1 MQRMNNFFF
10 AIFFFL
16 LSIFFFSCKTS
27 RHINKALGSKD
38 TTAILNTHKSVDDS
52 IAFVN
57 KTLDELKGNHI
68 NFNTFNAK
76 IKVEYE
82 DGKGKQPDVT
92 AIVRIVKDSAIWISL
107 TATIL
112 NFEVY
117 RMLITKDSVFLMDKR
132 EKEVTF
138 RSIDYL
144 QEVSQ
149 IPFDFYTLQ
158 DLLVGNP
165 IFMDSNIVASRR
177 TETRTLLTIVGKY
190 FKHLLTLSADKSL
203 LLHSKLDD
211 IDIARSR
218 TADITYDD
226 FEEKNGVVFSTY
238 REIIVSE
245 KNKLDIRMNY
255 KQYEFNKN
263 VSVAFSIPKNYKK
276 K

>member
-1 MQRMNNFFF
+1 MRNL
-10 AIFFFL
+10 FL
-16 LSIFFFSCKTS
+16 LLSFFILSVIIFSCKTT
-27 RHINKALGSKD
+27 RHINKALEAKD
-38 TTAILNTHKSVDDS
+38 TLAITNIHKSAADS
-52 IAFVN
+52 VAFIN
-57 KTLDELKGNHI
+57 KTINNLKNHYI
-68 NFNTFNAK
+68 DFNTFNAK

-82 DGKGKQPDVT
+82 DAKGKQPDVT

-117 RMLITKDSVFLMDKR
+117 RVLIKKDSVFLMDKR
-132 EKEVTF
+132 EKEVAL

-158 DLLVGNP
+158 NLLVGNP
-165 IFMDSNIVASRR
+165 IFMDTTVIAFKN
-177 TETRTLLTIVGKY
+177 TETRVLITVLGKY
-190 FKHLLTLSADKSL
+190 FKHLLTLSADKNVL
-203 LLHSKLDD
+203 IHSKLDD
-211 IDIARSR
+211 IDLTRSR

-226 FEEKNGVVFSTY
+226 FENKNGIIFSTY
-238 REIIVSE
+238 REITVSE

-263 VSVAFSIPKNYKK
+263 VSVAFSIPKSYKRK
-276 K
+276 